1 MGLCNFCTNLCSGHL
16 VTLAVSG
23 IFYVVSEALGKEFLI
38 SFVANTIT
46 LDSAKKAPNVQL
58 QLLMKSKH

>member
-1 MGLCNFCTNLCSGHL
+1 MQWSFSDIEVCQEYF
-16 VTLAVSG
+16 V
-23 IFYVVSEALGKEFLI
+23 ISEALGKEFLI